1 MANGFD
7 DSVGGYVSVTFG
19 NYLFFRDQGDHAE
32 FGLQCQNHKRKKK
45 LSKCNNWYISGDL

>member
-7 DSVGGYVSVTFG
+7 DSVGSYVSSTSG
-19 NYLFFRDQGDHAE
+19 NYFFFRNKGDHVE

-45 LSKCNNWYISGDL
+45 LNK

>member
-45 LSKCNNWYISGDL
+45 SNK